1 MKLWSGLVANF
12 KERIMEPNK
21 NALIVDGMNLAFR
34 WKHQGKL
41 DFELDYVRTVESL
54 AQSYE
59 CSKIIIAG
67 DWGSSAYRKHIDPQY
82 KENRKERYKDQTE
95 QEKEDIKLFFEEYE
109 RILETLNDK
118 FLVLRYF
125 QVEADDLASYIAVH
139 REKFGIDNIWLISSD
154 RDWDLLVN
162 ENVSRFSTVTR
173 KETTVFNWAEFFD
186 FPQEDYI
193 SFKVLTGDKG
203 DNIDGVPGIGPKR
216 ATELLQQYGTAF
228 DIYDALPIDSRYK
241 YIQSLNASKDLILKN
256 YRMMDLISYCAEA
269 IEHPGHSLLE
279 IDERVKEYINVN

>member
-1 MKLWSGLVANF
+1 MKLWSGLVASF

-109 RILETLNDK
+109 RTLETLNDK

-125 QVEADDLASYIAVH
+125 QVEADDLASYVAVH
-139 REKFGIDNIWLISSD
+139 REKFGINDIWMISSD

-173 KETTVFNWAEFFD
+173 KETTVFNWDEFFD

>member
-41 DFELDYVRTVESL
+41 DFELDYMRTVESL

-109 RILETLNDK
+109 RTLETLNDK

-125 QVEADDLASYIAVH
+125 QVEADDLASYVAVH
-139 REKFGIDNIWLISSD
+139 REKFGIDDIWLISSD

-173 KETTVFNWAEFFD
+173 KETTVFNWEEFFD

-228 DIYDALPIDSRYK
+228 DIYDALPIESRYK

>member
-109 RILETLNDK
+109 RTLETLNDK

-125 QVEADDLASYIAVH
+125 QVEADDLASYVAVH
-139 REKFGIDNIWLISSD
+139 REKFGIDDIWLISSD

-173 KETTVFNWAEFFD
+173 KETTVFNWDEFFD

>member
-109 RILETLNDK
+109 RTLETLNDK

-125 QVEADDLASYIAVH
+125 QVEADDLASYVAVH
-139 REKFGIDNIWLISSD
+139 REKFGIEDIWLISSD

-173 KETTVFNWAEFFD
+173 KETTVFNWDEFFD

>member
-109 RILETLNDK
+109 RTLETLNDK

-125 QVEADDLASYIAVH
+125 QVEADDLASYVAVH
-139 REKFGIDNIWLISSD
+139 REKFGIDDIWLISSD

-173 KETTVFNWAEFFD
+173 KETTVFNWDEFFD

-193 SFKVLTGDKG
+193 SFKVLTGDQG

-228 DIYDALPIDSRYK
+228 DIYDALPIESRYK

>member
-1 MKLWSGLVANF
+1 VANF

-109 RILETLNDK
+109 RTLETLNDK

-125 QVEADDLASYIAVH
+125 QVEADDLASYVAVH
-139 REKFGIDNIWLISSD
+139 REKFGINDIWLISSD

-173 KETTVFNWAEFFD
+173 KETTVFNWDEFFD

>member
-1 MKLWSGLVANF
+1 MASF

-41 DFELDYVRTVESL
+41 DFKQDYINTVKSL
-54 AQSYE
+54 AQSYD

-67 DWGSSAYRKHIDPQY
+67 DQGSSAYRKFIDPQY
-82 KENRKERYKDQTE
+82 KANRAEKYKDQTE

-109 RILETLNDK
+109 RTLEGLEEQ
-118 FLVLRYF
+118 FLLLRYAN
-125 QVEADDLASYIAVH
+125 VEADDLVAYVVSK
-139 REKFGIDNIWLISSD
+139 REEMGIEDIWMISSD

-173 KETTVFNWAEFFD
+173 KETTVFNWEEFFD

-203 DNIDGVPGIGPKR
+203 DNIDGVAGIGPKR
-216 ATELLQQYGTAF
+216 ATELIKEYGTAF
-228 DIYDALPIDSRYK
+228 DIYDAIPIPSRYK
-241 YIQSLNASKDLILKN
+241 YIQALNASKELILKN
-256 YRMMDLISYCAEA
+256 YRMMDLVSYCAEA

>member
-173 KETTVFNWAEFFD
+173 KETTIFNWDEFFD

>member
-41 DFELDYVRTVESL
+41 DFELDYMRTVESL

-109 RILETLNDK
+109 RTLETLNDK

-173 KETTVFNWAEFFD
+173 KETTVFNWDEFFD

>member
-109 RILETLNDK
+109 RTLETLNDK

-125 QVEADDLASYIAVH
+125 QVEADDLASYVAVH
-139 REKFGIDNIWLISSD
+139 REKFGINDIWLISSD

-173 KETTVFNWAEFFD
+173 KETTVFNWDEFFD

-228 DIYDALPIDSRYK
+228 DIYDALPIESRYK

>member
-109 RILETLNDK
+109 RTLETLNDK

-125 QVEADDLASYIAVH
+125 QVEADDLASYVAVH
-139 REKFGIDNIWLISSD
+139 REKFGIDDIWLISSD

-173 KETTVFNWAEFFD
+173 KETTVFNWDEFFD

-216 ATELLQQYGTAF
+216 ATELLQQFGTAF
-228 DIYDALPIDSRYK
+228 DIYDALPIESRYK